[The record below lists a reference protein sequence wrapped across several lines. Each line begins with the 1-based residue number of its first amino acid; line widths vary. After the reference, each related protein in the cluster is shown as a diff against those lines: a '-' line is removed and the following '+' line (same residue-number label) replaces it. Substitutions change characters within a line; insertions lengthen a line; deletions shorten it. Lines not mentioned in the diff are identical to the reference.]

1 MRPVELIDDIIIEP
15 VDPTMGVSSGFAGFF
30 GVVIFLMVI
39 GVIFSAVVAYR
50 KYRILR
56 DAGTDPF
63 TVDAAVAAKVLKS
76 DVLAAPAPARS
87 IEERLRELDDLL
99 ARGVITADE
108 HREARAAALR
118 D

>member
-1 MRPVELIDDIIIEP
+1 MRAAELIDDIIIEP
-15 VDPTMGVSSGFAGFF
+15 VDPTMGASAGFAGFF
-30 GVVIFLMVI
+30 GVVVLLMVI
-39 GVIFSAVVAYR
+39 GVIFSAVVGYR

-63 TVDAAVAAKVLKS
+63 TVDAALAAKVLKS
-76 DVLAAPAPARS
+76 DVLAAPAAARS